1 MLIRRSVIFIWLA
14 VFVWLAVGCGSATPD
29 RQEQVAEIGA
39 EVMPFDLE
47 RTTHIFEKL
56 ESGGLQQVVSD
67 DGDGEQ
73 IELIRMHLADEA
85 ARFSRGDFH
94 DPAMI
99 HGDDMAG
106 LHELTTGAERLTIN
120 YSDVEGGGQVL
131 YTAEDDALVTAL
143 HTWFDQQVADH
154 GTHAQ
159 VERPE
164 TVKTTTGEADTEMGI
179 GMGMMDNNSMRVAH
193 HVAIPEAYAMLSN
206 PTPADTDSLERGA
219 AIYVSSC
226 AVCHGDGGM
235 GDGPGAANLDP
246 SVSAI
251 AHTSQMLSDA
261 YLFWR
266 ISEGGQGDPL
276 KSAMPTWKET
286 LDDQTRWDVINYVQA
301 IGRGDVQPQ
310 HNMGGAAFDPAVE
323 QRNRLEMLAQAMES
337 GLIEQAEADNF
348 DLVHTALDSLM
359 AETGLR
365 RQGNNLPALLAILI
379 ERTAVTQAQADTFA
393 DVHDVLIEAGLM
405 R

>member
-1 MLIRRSVIFIWLA
+1 MPMKPIRIFLLLVAWI
-14 VFVWLAVGCGSATPD
+14 AVGCGSATPD
-29 RQEQVAEIGA
+29 RQEQVAETGA

-56 ESGGLQQVVSD
+56 DNGGLQQVVSD
-67 DGDGEQ
+67 DGDGAQ

-99 HGDDMAG
+99 HGEDMAG
-106 LHELTTGAERLTIN
+106 LHELTTGAEKLTIV
-120 YSDVEGGGQVL
+120 YSDVDGGGQML
-131 YTAEDDALVTAL
+131 YTSEDGALITAL
-143 HTWFDQQVADH
+143 HAWFDQQVADH
-154 GTHAQ
+154 GAHAQ
-159 VERPE
+159 VERSEQAE
-164 TVKTTTGEADTEMGI
+164 TMTGEADTEMNM
-179 GMGMMDNNSMRVAH
+179 GMGMMGNNSMRVAH
-193 HVAIPEAYAMLSN
+193 HSEIPQAYVMSN
-206 PTPADTDSLERGA
+206 NPVTADADSLERDA
-219 AIYVSSC
+219 AIYSSSC

-235 GDGPGAANLDP
+235 GDGPGAVNLDP
-246 SVSAI
+246 PVSPI
-251 AHTSQMLSDA
+251 VHTSQMLSDA

-276 KSAMPTWKET
+276 KSAMPTWKDT
-286 LDDQTRWDVINYVQA
+286 LDEQERWDVINYVQA
-301 IGRGDVQPQ
+301 IGRGDVEPQ
-310 HNMGGAAFDPAVE
+310 HKMGGAAFDPAVE
-323 QRNRLEMLAQAMES
+323 QQNRLEMLAEAMEAS
-337 GLIEQAEADNF
+337 LINQADADNF

-365 RQGNNLPALLAILI
+365 MQGNNLPALLTILV
-379 ERTAVTQAQADTFA
+379 ERTTVTQMQADTFA

>member
-1 MLIRRSVIFIWLA
+1 MPMKRIGILLLLVIWI
-14 VFVWLAVGCGSATPD
+14 AVGCGSTTPD
-29 RQEQVAEIGA
+29 RQEQVAEVGA

-56 ESGGLQQVVSD
+56 DSGGLQQVISD

-73 IELIRMHLADEA
+73 IELIRLHLAEEA
-85 ARFSRGDFH
+85 ERFSRGDFH

-99 HGDDMAG
+99 HGEDMAG
-106 LHELTTGAERLTIN
+106 LHELMMGADRLTIL
-120 YSDVEGGGQVL
+120 YSDVAGGGQIL
-131 YTAEDDALVTAL
+131 YTAEDSELLAAL
-143 HTWFDQQVADH
+143 HAWFDQQVADH
-154 GTHAQ
+154 GAHAQ
-159 VERPE
+159 MGRPE
-164 TVKTTTGEADTEMGI
+164 QTDTTTGEADMEMGM
-179 GMGMMDNNSMRVAH
+179 GMGMMGNDSMRIAH
-193 HVAIPEAYAMLSN
+193 HAAIPELYAGLSN
-206 PTPADTDSLERGA
+206 PIPADTDSLERGA

-251 AHTSQMLSDA
+251 AHTSQMMSDA

-266 ISEGGQGDPL
+266 ISEGGKGNPL
-276 KSAMPTWKET
+276 QSAMPTWKDT
-286 LDDQTRWDVINYVQA
+286 LDEQARWDVINYVQA
-301 IGRGDVQPQ
+301 IGRGDVEPQ

-323 QRNRLEMLAQAMES
+323 QQNRLEMLAEAMES

-348 DLVHTALDSLM
+348 NLVHTELDSLM

-365 RQGNNLPALLAILI
+365 MQGNNLPALLAILV
-379 ERTAVTQAQADTFA
+379 ERKTVTQAQADTFA
-393 DVHDVLIEAGLM
+393 DVHDQLIEAGLM